1 MNGKERILCALRR
14 EIPDTV
20 PVFEWYVD
28 AKVGMAMVGSGDILD
43 IVDGLALDAV
53 NFRPDY
59 ECRFLDDIVFVD
71 EWGMKRR
78 LTGDANPAI
87 LESPISDI
95 ARHRD
100 YAFPDPLARDRFVS
114 VERALNR
121 FGDSKAIVLNLR
133 DGFSDMRDLLGYEES
148 LVALLLEPR
157 YYAELLERAVDFNL
171 AVAAEAR
178 KRYGLE
184 IVSTTDDVANATGM
198 LISPESYFE
207 LVAPMFKKA
216 IQGYKSLGF
225 LCIKHCDGNVDAVS
239 DFWIECGIDCLDPI
253 DPSGGY
259 TMGGMKAKY
268 GKKICLK
275 GNIDCTGALCD
286 GTPEEVSAEVRQ
298 CLREGAPGG
307 GLILSS
313 SNTIHRGVRPEN
325 FRAMLEAASKF
336 GVY

>member
-1 MNGKERILCALRR
+1 MNGKERILCALKR
-14 EIPDTV
+14 EIPDRV

-28 AKVGMAMVGSGDILD
+28 AGVGKALVGSGDILD
-43 IVDGLALDAV
+43 IVDALDLDAV
-53 NFRPDY
+53 NFRPDF
-59 ECRFLDDIVFVD
+59 ERRFQDDLVFTD

-95 ARHRD
+95 TRHRD
-100 YAFPDPLARDRFVS
+100 YSFPDPLAKDRFVS
-114 VERALNR
+114 IESALSR
-121 FGDSKAIVLNLR
+121 FGDSKAVILNLR

-148 LVALLLEPR
+148 LVALLLEPQA
-157 YYAELLERAVDFNL
+157 YAELLERAIDFNL

-178 KRYGLE
+178 KRYGLQ

-198 LISPESYFE
+198 LISPDSYFE
-207 LVAPMFKKA
+207 LVAPMFRKA
-216 IQGYKSLGF
+216 IRGYKSLGY

-259 TMGGMKAKY
+259 TMAGMKAKY

-286 GTPEEVSAEVRQ
+286 GTEAEVVEEVRR

-313 SNTIHRGVRPEN
+313 SNTIHRGVKPEN
-325 FRAMLEAASKF
+325 YRAMLDAARKF
-336 GVY
+336 GGY

>member
-1 MNGKERILCALRR
+1 MNGKERILCALKR

-28 AKVGMAMVGSGDILD
+28 AGVGKALVGSGDILD
-43 IVDGLALDAV
+43 IAEGLGLDAV

-59 ECRFLDDIVFVD
+59 ERRFLDDSVFTD

-87 LESPISDI
+87 LHSPIPDI
-95 ARHRD
+95 TRHRD
-100 YAFPDPLARDRFVS
+100 YSFPDPRGRDRFVS
-114 VERALNR
+114 IERALSR
-121 FGDSKAIVLNLR
+121 FGDTKAVILNLR
-133 DGFSDMRDLLGYEES
+133 DGFSDMRDLLGYEEA
-148 LVALLLEPR
+148 LVALLLEPES
-157 YYAELLERAVDFNL
+157 YAELLERAVDFNL
-171 AVAAEAR
+171 AVAVEAR
-178 KRYGLE
+178 KRYGLQ

-225 LCIKHCDGNVDAVS
+225 LCIKHCDGNIDAVS

-268 GKKICLK
+268 GKKACLK

-286 GTPEEVSAEVRQ
+286 GTPDEVTEEVRQ
-298 CLREGAPGG
+298 CIREGAPGG

-325 FRAMLEAASKF
+325 FRAMIEAARSL
-336 GVY
+336 GRY

>member
-1 MNGKERILCALRR
+1 MNGKERILSALRR
-14 EIPDTV
+14 EIPDRV

-28 AKVGMAMVGSGDILD
+28 AGVGKALVGSGDIID
-43 IVDGLALDAV
+43 IVDALDIDAV

-59 ECRFLDDIVFVD
+59 DRRFLDDLTFVD

-87 LESPISDI
+87 LESPIADI
-95 ARHRD
+95 TQHRD
-100 YAFPDPLARDRFVS
+100 YSFPDPVARGRFVS
-114 VERALNR
+114 IEKALGR

-133 DGFSDMRDLLGYEES
+133 DGFSDMRDLLGYEEA
-148 LVALLLEPR
+148 LVALLLEPQA
-157 YYAELLERAVDFNL
+157 YAELLERAVDFNL
-171 AVAAEAR
+171 AMAAEAR
-178 KRYGLE
+178 RRYGLP
-184 IVSTTDDVANATGM
+184 IVATTDDVANATGM
-198 LISPESYFE
+198 LISPESYFA

-239 DFWIECGIDCLDPI
+239 DFWVECGIDCLDPI

-268 GKKICLK
+268 GHKICLK

-286 GTPEEVSAEVRQ
+286 GTVEEVRDEVRQ
-298 CLREGAPGG
+298 CLREGSPGG
-307 GLILSS
+307 GMILSS
-313 SNTIHRGVRPEN
+313 SNTIHKGVRPEN
-325 FRAMLEAASKF
+325 FRAMLEATRDF